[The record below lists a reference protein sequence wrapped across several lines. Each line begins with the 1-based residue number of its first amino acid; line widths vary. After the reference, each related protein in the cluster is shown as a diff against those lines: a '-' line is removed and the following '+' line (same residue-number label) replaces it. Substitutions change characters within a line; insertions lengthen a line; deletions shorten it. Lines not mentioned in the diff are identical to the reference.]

1 MARLYWHGD
10 VPGSYPEIDDHPDGS
25 LTDPKQ
31 QAGIEALGKTLASF
45 LMKLKV

>member
-1 MARLYWHGD
+1 MGTSSGAQLQ
-10 VPGSYPEIDDHPDGS
+10 PDGS

-45 LMKLKV
+45 LMRLKA